1 MKSNRVKNLK
11 LRTLFFSRENPKK
24 IYKMLQ
30 TNLYNNTFLTN
41 NLNLFPILSIKKNL
55 VSKTIKNRCV
65 LSGCNN
71 SVEKKYSISRM
82 ELRRLMRFGIIPGY
96 NKSVW

>member
-1 MKSNRVKNLK
+1 MKSNKVKNLK
-11 LRTLFFSRENPKK
+11 LRTLLVNRENPKK
-24 IYKMLQ
+24 IYKMLY
-30 TNLYNNTFLTN
+30 TNLYNNSFLN
-41 NLNLFPILSIKKNL
+41 SVMNLFPIINTKKNRI
-55 VSKTIKNRCV
+55 SKLIKNRCV

-71 SVEKKYSISRM
+71 SVERKYSISRM